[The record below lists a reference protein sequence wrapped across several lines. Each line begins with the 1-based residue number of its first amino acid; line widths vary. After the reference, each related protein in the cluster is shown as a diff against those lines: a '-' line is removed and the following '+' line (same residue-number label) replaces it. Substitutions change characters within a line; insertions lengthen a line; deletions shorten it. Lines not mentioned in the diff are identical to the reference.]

1 MLQPTTADEQDLR
14 PVKIQR
20 PSGHDD
26 VTSSAQSQHSSACT
40 EDPDELAG
48 LPMCEDSHSHTSGNK
63 RKRSTDDFRGADR
76 LTISR
81 LAAPMP
87 IYGVKIS
94 TKIKGQPKGLEWRSS
109 AAKNTFDMEYSRR
122 RAEWGV
128 NLTHVGTCIL
138 VPEDWKNVD
147 PLEMLKLFDLEN
159 CPSGQAP
166 RLRFCYSDH
175 GTAFARALAWFAK
188 WPRSGLEQDNF
199 IGDGGFKPMDA
210 SHTCHH
216 DTCIIHVTYEPT
228 HINHD
233 RKNCCG
239 EARKLRQ
246 EGKDIPEHCEHHSPP
261 CLLQHAALT
270 TNEAFSIQ
278 FDVLRRA
285 RGISPDPTPLTRPR
299 RHRWS
304 TFEGYL
310 PCRYPAIKVDPD
322 NLALDRPASRRIPGK
337 PDLICMF
344 CKKIKAFDSAAG
356 YWGHLVHKH
365 DGIDTSNRLDEIRRT
380 AAQWKVYFDIQDGGK
395 GGRVMK
401 YRLEELMQDGFDW
414 DAVLAWGLR

>member
-1 MLQPTTADEQDLR
+1 MMLRCSFVDPQTTVRCNKAYTRPFSLKRHVATKHAVYNITTTFIDCNPESQQQVTYHTTSKQTTPVPIMLQPTTADEQDLR

-261 CLLQHAALT
+261 CLLQV
-270 TNEAFSIQ
+270 SILSRECQ
-278 FDVLRRA
+278 GWYNVCLH
-285 RGISPDPTPLTRPR
+285 S
-299 RHRWS
+299 
-304 TFEGYL
+304 
-310 PCRYPAIKVDPD
+310 
-322 NLALDRPASRRIPGK
+322 ASMP
-337 PDLICMF
+337 P
-344 CKKIKAFDSAAG
+344 
-356 YWGHLVHKH
+356 
-365 DGIDTSNRLDEIRRT
+365 
-380 AAQWKVYFDIQDGGK
+380 
-395 GGRVMK
+395 
-401 YRLEELMQDGFDW
+401 
-414 DAVLAWGLR
+414 